1 MQQGLGCG
9 GQIINEIGTIGLL
22 VRATDKT
29 KANLIPTES
38 NTHLNSLNM
47 LNSIT
52 SLFWCHDFYRYKQL
66 KHIYKLSNSNTE

>member
-9 GQIINEIGTIGLL
+9 GQIINGIGIIGLL

-38 NTHLNSLNM
+38 NTHLNSLN
-47 LNSIT
+47 SII

-66 KHIYKLSNSNTE
+66 THIYKLSNSNTE